1 MRPAISGPIPPT
13 TGSELPLAPFDDAAI
28 PAERPATRVREAI
41 RSGAPPLLLLLPGLL
56 LTGLIILY
64 PIIDLGWTA
73 FHEVTRFGRV
83 LDTVG
88 LINFRGLLSDP
99 LFAPALWRTLLW
111 TVAVVGGALLI
122 SLPTALILNDDFI
135 GRGLARTIVML
146 PWAVSLTMTAVVWRW
161 GLNGRG
167 GLLNA
172 TLMDAGVLRVPI
184 EWLGAPGLAFAVE
197 IAVGIL
203 VSIPFTTTILL
214 GGLASLPGDIY
225 EAGMIDGASSWQSF
239 RHLTLPLLKPFL
251 NIAVVLNVIYVFN
264 SFPIIWVMTEG
275 GPANQTDILVTYL
288 YKLAFRFG
296 QLGKAS
302 AISLAM
308 FAILL
313 VFTLIYVRLHM
324 REEMAAAPEGAHDA
338 TG

>member
-1 MRPAISGPIPPT
+1 LPASDTAALPAI
-13 TGSELPLAPFDDAAI
+13 AP
-28 PAERPATRVREAI
+28 VRRRASP
-41 RSGAPPLLLLLPGLL
+41 RLLRALRGGGTPLLLLLPGLL
-56 LTGLIILY
+56 LTGVIILY
-64 PIIDLGWTA
+64 PIADLGWTA
-73 FHEVTRFGRV
+73 FHEVSRFGKI
-83 LDTVG
+83 LDTAG
-88 LINFRGLLSDP
+88 LINFRGLLNDP
-99 LFAPALWRTLLW
+99 LFAPALWRTLIW
-111 TVAVVGGALLI
+111 TVVVVGGALLI
-122 SLPTALILNDDFI
+122 SLPVALILNDDFI

-172 TLMDAGVLRVPI
+172 SLLQAGIISEPI
-184 EWLGAPGLAFAVE
+184 EWLGQPVLAFAVE
-197 IAVGIL
+197 TAIGIL

-225 EAGMIDGASSWQSF
+225 EAGMLDGASDWQTF
-239 RHLTLPLLKPFL
+239 RHLTLPLLRPFL

-275 GPANQTDILVTYL
+275 GPADETDILVTYL

-313 VFTLIYVRLHM
+313 AFTLVYVRLRM
-324 REEMAAAPEGAHDA
+324 REELAARQEAAANAAEN
-338 TG
+338 

>member
-1 MRPAISGPIPPT
+1 MAASDISTLPAATAPARPGGSLARPGMPPF
-13 TGSELPLAPFDDAAI
+13 A
-28 PAERPATRVREAI
+28 
-41 RSGAPPLLLLLPGLL
+41 LLLPGLL
-56 LTGLIILY
+56 LTALIILY
-64 PIIDLGWTA
+64 PILDLGWTA
-73 FHEVTRFGRV
+73 FHEVSRFGRV
-83 LDTVG
+83 APVAG
-88 LINFRGLLSDP
+88 LMNFRALVADP
-99 LFAPALWRTLLW
+99 LFLPALWRTLVW
-111 TVAVVGGALLI
+111 TVAVVGGALVI
-122 SLPTALILNDDFI
+122 SLPVALILNDDFI
-135 GRGLARTIVML
+135 GRGIARTIVML
-146 PWAVSLTMTAVVWRW
+146 PWSVSLTMTAVVWRW
-161 GLNGRG
+161 ALNGRG

-172 TLMDAGVLRVPI
+172 SMMELGIYGTPI
-184 EWLGAPGLAFAVE
+184 EWLATPGLAFAVE
-197 IAVGIL
+197 IVVGIL

-225 EAGMIDGASSWQSF
+225 EAGRIDGATHWQSL

-275 GPANQTDILVTYL
+275 GPADQTDILVTYL

-313 VFTLIYVRLHM
+313 AFTLLYVHLRM
-324 REEMAAAPEGAHDA
+324 REEAPAGGGETPGA
-338 TG
+338 